1 MNGKIIVF
9 SGFSGVGKNTIINEL
24 KNKYPSL
31 LYIPSMTTREMRA
44 GETEGSPYFFVDR
57 DEFKSRIANDYFI
70 EYEEVHGNWYGTPKD
85 KYYEAIENN
94 MIVVKDID
102 VNGAVAM
109 KEEFGNHTVLV
120 YIEPPSIDEL
130 KHRLLTRGDNS
141 DDIIRRLKRVD
152 YELSKKPLFDEIVVN
167 DDLEKAVLKCEDVL
181 LKYAKGIAPS

>member
-24 KNKYPSL
+24 KNKYPNL
-31 LYIPSMTTREMRA
+31 IYIPSMTTREMRA
-44 GETEGSPYFFVDR
+44 GEAEGSPYFFVDR
-57 DEFKSRIANDYFI
+57 DEFKSRIANNYFI
-70 EYEEVHGNWYGTPKD
+70 EYEEVHENWYGTPKD

-94 MIVVKDID
+94 LTAVKDID

-109 KEEFGNHTVLV
+109 KQEFGDNTVLV

-152 YELSKKPLFDEIVVN
+152 YELSKKPLFDEVVVN
-167 DDLEKAVLKCEDVL
+167 DDLEKAVLKCEELL
-181 LKYAKGIAPS
+181 LKYAKGITPS